1 VDQFAIKSEAGK
13 WGHESP
19 GDFCVDH
26 ALRGG
31 LDRTGGLLRV
41 HHRAGPEFG
50 VPRLVRGEMG
60 AGGGVGAGALAVDL
74 RFALLYGGHHLGLPQ
89 VVYGLRH
96 LSGRLGV
103 RRRDAG
109 RAPFRSA
116 GWLPSH
122 GRHTKTSGLSA
133 AICEG
138 R

>member
-1 VDQFAIKSEAGK
+1 VDHFAIKSEAGK

-74 RFALLYGGHHLGLPQ
+74 RFVLLYGGHHLGLPH

-116 GWLPSH
+116 GWLRSH

-133 AICEG
+133 AICAG